1 MILLLLYVMQA
12 VMLPLCHCVDLRL
25 PQLLEPPRELQRID
39 VPVPESAG
47 YTLFSPIE
55 LTNKDYL
62 CRVFDMLLREC
73 KAPSSA

>member
-1 MILLLLYVMQA
+1 MS
-12 VMLPLCHCVDLRL
+12 LCRPSPASAADVW
-25 PQLLEPPRELQRID
+25 EPPRELQRID